1 MNSVGSSNNGDEN
14 AARKKPIFR
23 KQHYDA
29 IAELLGQKIIFSIM
43 DENDYRIIEA
53 FAGMFAEDN
62 PTKFDKDSFRDA
74 VYEAHNRRK
83 NGKNDDFYEQR

>member
-1 MNSVGSSNNGDEN
+1 
-14 AARKKPIFR
+14 
-23 KQHYDA
+23 
-29 IAELLGQKIIFSIM
+29 M